1 MDPAA
6 PPRPD
11 LEIFL
16 LRSYARMRRR
26 TTPLPRTQVKFKKV
40 SASRCTGLEP
50 PFNLCG
56 LLRQP
61 DWKEISQDPLALK
74 TLRFEVIAKQPRL
87 CDYTTVTI
95 RGEVVEGKYHYAFFV
110 KRKDEILGK
119 KSVSCSLPWDFG
131 GLREYV
137 RIHFPIQE
145 GNSRFGL
152 ENIDKIA
159 SQFEISVSSD
169 LIWVDDERGRI
180 MTTITMPYG
189 EQHPCTLWMRTP
201 LFKFQ
206 HHLLPAFVVRENIK
220 LAEDETA
227 LSSAVQERLWF
238 KYEPPN
244 RCISFCL
251 IFIDDHFK
259 EISEF
264 VRYYG
269 PSLLAEYGT
278 NNLEANINAH
288 YYRTI
293 IQAIS
298 FLYKEVIPIFKAGWD
313 HFTVKAYLRQF
324 KTDTSECTQK
334 EIDETAAEITKEIE
348 KEWHFVKEIAELDVD
363 NLSNCQ
369 LLQKLELIMQ
379 GFTEFQKITGLTRLR
394 RGPFILSEG
403 LEQALFAALDKLGF
417 KEILEANCSDFE
429 DPVGANR
436 GLFWRYTLP
445 FAFEKFVMA
454 SIKAFLTLEV
464 PQRYMCNFEGKNSQL
479 VPADDGVVYT
489 QKVQGQQLVLQ
500 ANSVILD
507 GNKQTCHWP
516 DGIRL
521 NNRSWEYTRA
531 DTAWAF
537 AKRQKDSANLL
548 IVDFSKFRVDGQVLS
563 EMCVENPICD
573 MKFVS
578 NGKTNTLLLLANNNT
593 GYLREVAILGSE
605 APLSILR
612 EGKAHLSQLLFGE
625 QAHGFSTALKKIVVR
640 LVDKSNEDHE
650 PLFKESEDLGSD
662 NEDDESEELDGQEDG
677 HEKQK
682 LSIELETKHIFSNK
696 VLLEGLD
703 VDKQKRLFVYGRK
716 LLSTQNV
723 EPVEDG
729 EEEYPIFDLYDLF
742 VLIFDSNSKSLT
754 LQNGFWISADTNR
767 KFFRCEK
774 SFREWRADEVKDK
787 DILSRRQK
795 WGNLSQM
802 TCISSFPNVSLLLI
816 TRNYEF
822 SVVGYNHKNK
832 QFFLAKPPAAIFDDI
847 SKLPGDHEVFLE
859 ASTQTINLLQLPA
872 RSNRNQA
879 KWTRSW
885 QSGPLFVLE
894 QYRLHI

>member
-1 MDPAA
+1 M
-6 PPRPD
+6 
-11 LEIFL
+11 
-16 LRSYARMRRR
+16 
-26 TTPLPRTQVKFKKV
+26 PRTQVKFKKV

-74 TLRFEVIAKQPRL
+74 TLRFEVVAKQPRL

-95 RGEVVEGKYHYAFFV
+95 RGEVIEGKYHYSFLV
-110 KRKDEILGK
+110 KRKEEILGK
-119 KSVSCSLPWDFG
+119 KSVCCSLPWDFG

-145 GNSRFGL
+145 GNHRFGL

-159 SQFEISVSSD
+159 SRFEISVNSD

-180 MTTITMPYG
+180 MTTISMPYG

-201 LFKFQ
+201 QFTFQ
-206 HHLLPAFVVRENIK
+206 HHLVPAFVVRENVK
-220 LAEDETA
+220 LAED
-227 LSSAVQERLWF
+227 SVQERLWF

-259 EISEF
+259 EISQF
-264 VRYYG
+264 IRHHG
-269 PSLLAEYGT
+269 PSMIAEYGV
-278 NNLEANINAH
+278 NNLESNINAH

-298 FLYKEVIPIFKAGWD
+298 FLYKEVIPIFKSGWD

-324 KTDTSECTQK
+324 KADTPDCTPK
-334 EIDETAAEITKEIE
+334 EIDETEADITKEME
-348 KEWHFVKEIAELDVD
+348 KEWHVVREIAELDVD
-363 NLSNCQ
+363 NLSNCH
-369 LLQKLELIMQ
+369 LLQKIELIMD

-394 RGPFILSEG
+394 RGAFMLSEN
-403 LEQALFAALDKLGF
+403 LQQALYTALDKLGF
-417 KEILEANCSDFE
+417 KEILESNCSDFE
-429 DPVGANR
+429 DPVGADR

-445 FAFEKFVMA
+445 YAFEKFVMA

-479 VPADDGVVYT
+479 VPADDGVVYM

-500 ANSVILD
+500 ANSVILGD
-507 GNKQTCHWP
+507 NKQTCHWS

-521 NNRSWEYTRA
+521 NNRSWEYTRS

-537 AKRQKDSANLL
+537 AKRQRDSANLL
-548 IVDFSKFRVDGQVLS
+548 IVDYSKFRVDGRILS

-578 NGKTNTLLLLANNNT
+578 NGKTSTLLLLANNNT
-593 GYLREVAILGSE
+593 GYLREVVTLGSD
-605 APLSILR
+605 APLSILP
-612 EGKAHLSQLLFGE
+612 EGKTHLSQLLFGE
-625 QAHGFSTALKKIVVR
+625 QAQGFATSLKKIVVR
-640 LVDKSNEDHE
+640 LVDKSDEDREH
-650 PLFKESEDLGSD
+650 LFKESEDLGSD
-662 NEDDESEELDGQEDG
+662 KEDDESEELGGQEEG

-682 LSIELETKHIFSNK
+682 LAVELETKQIFSNK

-716 LLSTQNV
+716 LVSTQNA
-723 EPVEDG
+723 EAMEDD
-729 EEEYPIFDLYDLF
+729 EEDDPEEYPLFDLYDLF
-742 VLIFDSNSKSLT
+742 VLVFDSNSKNLA
-754 LQNGFWISADTNR
+754 LQNAIWISADTER

-774 SFREWRADEVKDK
+774 SFREWRSDEVKEK
-787 DILSRRQK
+787 DILTRRQK
-795 WGNLSQM
+795 WGQLSQM

-822 SVVGYNHKNK
+822 SVVGYSHKNK

-847 SKLPGDHEVFLE
+847 SKLPADHEVFFE

-872 RSNRNQA
+872 RSSRNQT